1 LGDGDYQIII
11 TEIGAEHFIGGHHPI
26 SYCNVLL
33 VGLFSGRV
41 GIKAR
46 TQRLD
51 RIGVN
56 TIELE
61 EEIGAKMG
69 FRGI

>member
-1 LGDGDYQIII
+1 MANQIII
-11 TEIGAEHFIGGHHPI
+11 TEIGAEHFVGGHNLI
-26 SYCNVLL
+26 SYCSVLL

-61 EEIGAKMG
+61 QEIGAKMG